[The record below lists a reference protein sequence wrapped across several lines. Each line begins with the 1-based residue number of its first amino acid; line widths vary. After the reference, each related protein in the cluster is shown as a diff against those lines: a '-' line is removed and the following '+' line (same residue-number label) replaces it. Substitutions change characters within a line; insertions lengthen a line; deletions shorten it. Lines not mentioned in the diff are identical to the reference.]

1 MHRALV
7 GGSCSPRQHVWAT
20 SDVRVRVRVRVRV
33 ICRTDIVNRAGD
45 SETCVAAGIAAGIRS
60 WKLQLAAMVAT

>member
-20 SDVRVRVRVRVRV
+20 SDVRVRVRV

-45 SETCVAAGIAAGIRS
+45 SETRVAAGIAAGNLHGEG
-60 WKLQLAAMVAT
+60 KVAVMVAT

>member
-20 SDVRVRVRVRVRV
+20 SDVRVRVRVRV

-45 SETCVAAGIAAGIRS
+45 SETRVAAGIAAGIRS